1 MKWRHNRYFFR
12 VEIIFYSRDI
22 SVADSGFASLEAR
35 LSWSMPVNS
44 MAIVPTRT
52 QIKETRIM

>member
-1 MKWRHNRYFFR
+1 MKWRPNRYFFR

-22 SVADSGFASLEAR
+22 SLADSDFASLEAR

-44 MAIVPTRT
+44 MAIVPPRT
-52 QIKETRIM
+52 QIKEARIM